1 MTTPIL
7 RRRAARTARCATA
20 LLLGGC
26 GAQDL
31 ANTWELDRLRV
42 LAIAAEPAEL
52 RPGET
57 TALRSLVY
65 VPTGATFGT
74 GIWIGC
80 LPSAADNFGC
90 GSDSSALESL
100 AELDPATATPEE
112 LAAALEAAREA
123 GLLGIDPF
131 FPPTWTAPTDA
142 LDGLDP
148 RQQAEGISAVI
159 NLTVTEGE
167 RADGA
172 EPDLELVYKR
182 VPVSLSPT
190 PNHNPTI
197 TGWRVD
203 GEPWSEGEGPLPVRS
218 GATLSIEP
226 ILSADSLEAY
236 TYENTAGEVEDRE
249 EEPFFTWFTE
259 AGDFDQALSLYP
271 EVAVEWTAPEALD
284 TEALIVAVARDR
296 RGGMA
301 WRTLQVVVQ

>member
-1 MTTPIL
+1 MSTSAV
-7 RRRAARTARCATA
+7 AARTRPGHKDWQNGRGHAARRDWAAAARAFARATRVA
-20 LLLGGC
+20 PSDTLYWLN
-26 GAQDL
+26 L
-31 ANTWELDRLRV
+31 AN
-42 LAIAAEPAEL
+42 AERRA
-52 RPGET
+52 
-57 TALRSLVY
+57 
-65 VPTGATFGT
+65 GAH
-74 GIWIGC
+74 
-80 LPSAADNFGC
+80 
-90 GSDSSALESL
+90 
-100 AELDPATATPEE
+100 
-112 LAAALEAAREA
+112 
-123 GLLGIDPF
+123 
-131 FPPTWTAPTDA
+131 
-142 LDGLDP
+142 
-148 RQQAEGISAVI
+148 
-159 NLTVTEGE
+159 E